1 MRQAEFKKFITEGG
15 SVEEQP
21 LAKKKGKL
29 RGCLFL
35 FGLQII
41 LLTVWG
47 ALFFLLGIMVQFNQL
62 PAWAQGILSELAKV
76 VLN

>member
-1 MRQAEFKKFITEGG
+1 MRQGEFKKFITEGQP
-15 SVEEQP
+15 VEEQP
-21 LAKKKGKL
+21 SAKKKGKL

-35 FGLQII
+35 FTLQII

-62 PAWAQGILSELAKV
+62 PDWAQGILSELAKI